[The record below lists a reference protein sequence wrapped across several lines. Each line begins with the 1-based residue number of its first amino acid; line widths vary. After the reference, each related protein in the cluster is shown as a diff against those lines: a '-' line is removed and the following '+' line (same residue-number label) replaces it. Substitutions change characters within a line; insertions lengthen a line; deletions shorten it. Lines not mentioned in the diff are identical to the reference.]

1 MNRPAPT
8 DTADVTIATEVDEQA
23 LPAFASQGGD
33 LDATQWVDPVE
44 QAILLDRTRPAERHA
59 TQPPIA
65 SCARPS
71 AAAAPA
77 PAAARRL
84 GSSPPEGAGQA
95 AAAAASGAEVR
106 PAGDRDQLLEDERP
120 TAEEPPK
127 EPPLAA
133 VAGED
138 MLGNYRV
145 LAPLASGGM
154 GLLYLG
160 EHRFLGYRVAIK
172 ILQPKLRGDAEV
184 ERRFFAEA
192 VATSRIGHPG
202 VPTVL
207 DFGHDRSGTAYLVME
222 YLEGQT
228 LAAHMTGGTAFSLEQ
243 LLDFAAQLASI
254 LAAAHKR
261 GVLHRDIKPDNVFL
275 CPDTAEP
282 SGYRVKLLDFG
293 VAKLLADRPP
303 DAETT
308 RHDFLVGTAWYM
320 APEQTFGP
328 AGVDER
334 CDIYALGCVLFQLLT
349 GRLPFCGEFEAVVQA
364 RRYTDPP
371 RPRDLQP
378 HIPRAVDA
386 LVHRMLA
393 RQPDDRPASM
403 RELERELRTLLV
415 GVRLGA
421 VGGAEEKG
429 AGAAASRLAER
440 AARAA
445 RRGRELVARAPRWAV
460 ASGAAA
466 IACGL
471 LTWLALA

>member
-1 MNRPAPT
+1 GVRAHQQGRRAARLPPAGRGHARRRSDRPGPLAGGHRRAAGRGGRPLLGPLTAPAGADRLLCNLSSHVRWPGRALARRARARFRPVAAWSTPCRTNRGRTMPSTQEQMMNRPAPT

-120 TAEEPPK
+120 TAEEPP
-127 EPPLAA
+127 LAA

-172 ILQPKLRGDAEV
+172 
-184 ERRFFAEA
+184 
-192 VATSRIGHPG
+192 
-202 VPTVL
+202 
-207 DFGHDRSGTAYLVME
+207 
-222 YLEGQT
+222 
-228 LAAHMTGGTAFSLEQ
+228 
-243 LLDFAAQLASI
+243 
-254 LAAAHKR
+254 
-261 GVLHRDIKPDNVFL
+261 
-275 CPDTAEP
+275 
-282 SGYRVKLLDFG
+282 
-293 VAKLLADRPP
+293 
-303 DAETT
+303 
-308 RHDFLVGTAWYM
+308 
-320 APEQTFGP
+320 
-328 AGVDER
+328 
-334 CDIYALGCVLFQLLT
+334 
-349 GRLPFCGEFEAVVQA
+349 
-364 RRYTDPP
+364 
-371 RPRDLQP
+371 
-378 HIPRAVDA
+378 
-386 LVHRMLA
+386 
-393 RQPDDRPASM
+393 
-403 RELERELRTLLV
+403 
-415 GVRLGA
+415 
-421 VGGAEEKG
+421 
-429 AGAAASRLAER
+429 
-440 AARAA
+440 
-445 RRGRELVARAPRWAV
+445 
-460 ASGAAA
+460 
-466 IACGL
+466 
-471 LTWLALA
+471 